1 MDRKLQDTYTDRI
14 LLNEKKQPVQV
25 AKKSAVV
32 SPKIDTDFIQK
43 DVKVTAGFKKNGPE
57 VVKGLHKPKAQAGE
71 HDEKP
76 KKLNKESFFS
86 GSKFDSIF
94 KRVLTEDGEL
104 AAQPNVHEE
113 DEDVSGEE
121 GDEEGIPKVAS
132 ESTEESGD
140 MVADLQ
146 DIVSKLSEIVQA
158 LGGSV
163 EGEEPEDELSN
174 EFGGSD
180 SGVNADIDG
189 VEGVGSSVSPV
200 GDDGGVRES
209 LADLKGALSG
219 LKSKIGLLT
228 GKTNKVSGA
237 IKGDRGGK
245 AQVGDSVPL
254 KPIEKSDLHA
264 KNSYK
269 VDSKLKVGSNLFEKR
284 R

>member
-1 MDRKLQDTYTDRI
+1 MDRKLQDTYTDQI

-32 SPKIDTDFIQK
+32 SPKIDADFIQK

-57 VVKGLHKPKAQAGE
+57 VVKGLDKPKAQAGE
-71 HDEKP
+71 DDKKP

-104 AAQPNVHEE
+104 AAQPNIHKEE
-113 DEDVSGEE
+113 DEEPSE
-121 GDEEGIPKVAS
+121 GGVDEEGEPKVAS

-140 MVADLQ
+140 IVADLQ
-146 DIVSKLSEIVQA
+146 DIVGKLSEIVQA

-163 EGEEPEDELSN
+163 EGEEHQDELSN
-174 EFGGSD
+174 EFGGSE
-180 SGVNADIDG
+180 SEVNADIDG
-189 VEGVGSSVSPV
+189 IEGAGSVSPV

-228 GKTNKVSGA
+228 GKTNKVPGT
-237 IKGDRGGK
+237 IKGDKGGK

-284 R
+284 K

>member
-1 MDRKLQDTYTDRI
+1 MDRKLQDTYTDQI

-32 SPKIDTDFIQK
+32 SPKIDADFIQK

-57 VVKGLHKPKAQAGE
+57 VVKGLHKPKAQAGKD
-71 HDEKP
+71 DEKP

-113 DEDVSGEE
+113 EEDEDGS
-121 GDEEGIPKVAS
+121 DEEGAPKVAS

-140 MVADLQ
+140 IVADLQ
-146 DIVSKLSEIVQA
+146 DIVGKLSEIVQA

-163 EGEEPEDELSN
+163 EGEEHEDELSN
-174 EFGGSD
+174 EFGGSE
-180 SGVNADIDG
+180 SEVNADIDG
-189 VEGVGSSVSPV
+189 IEGAGSVSPV
-200 GDDGGVRES
+200 GDDGGVKES

-254 KPIEKSDLHA
+254 KPVEKSDLHA